1 MTKTRLISDVVSS
14 KGCRTVY
21 YQNGVDIGSF
31 EVGDDGYYVFWPNT
45 SNQGYWDAY
54 ILQAIS
60 VRLFELNKS
69 WDDQINMEFTN
80 DKITNV

>member
-1 MTKTRLISDVVSS
+1 MTNIINDVGASKVS
-14 KGCRTVY
+14 RVVY
-21 YQNGVDIGSF
+21 HQNGADIGSF

-45 SNQGYWDAY
+45 SRQGYWDAY
-54 ILQAIS
+54 LLQAIS

-80 DKITNV
+80 DKITKV